1 MGRVANALMFPV
13 AALGRPVVGAVS
25 GLREGIEALAR
36 VGGLLRQTLYW
47 CLIGPFTGKTRFR
60 QLVFPLMQQIG
71 VRSLFITCL
80 VAFLVGFILILNTAD
95 QLKQYGALGKAPT
108 MICIAVVREL
118 GPLMTAIVLS
128 GRVGAA
134 FTAGLGSMVINEE
147 VLALETMGINPVGY
161 LVAPRF
167 ISICIMLPCLTMFSY
182 LVGNVGGLVAGT
194 TMYDISFWAYVTTA
208 RDAFD
213 LVDMGAG
220 LVKALVFGGT
230 ICMVA
235 CYNAFSVRGGPEGVG
250 RNTMV
255 SVVICLVSIIVADAL
270 ITAVV
275 ANFFWIT

>member
-1 MGRVANALMFPV
+1 MNRVAHVLMAPI
-13 AALGRPVVGAVS
+13 AALGKPFVDLVTGAKES
-25 GLREGIEALAR
+25 IEALAR
-36 VGGLLRQTLYW
+36 VFLLFWQTCYW
-47 CLIGPFTGKTRFR
+47 TFFGPFTGKTRFR

-71 VRSLFITCL
+71 VRSFFIVCL
-80 VAFLVGFILILNTAD
+80 VSFLVGFILILNTAD
-95 QLKQYGALGKAPT
+95 QLKQYGALSKAPT

-147 VLALETMGINPVGY
+147 VLALETMGVNPVGY

-182 LVGNVGGLVAGT
+182 LVGNLGGLVAGT
-194 TMYDISFWAYVTTA
+194 TMYDIGFWSYLTTT
-208 RDAFD
+208 RDSFD
-213 LVDMGAG
+213 LIDMGAG
-220 LVKALVFGGT
+220 LIKSLVFGAT

-255 SVVICLVSIIVADAL
+255 AVVMCLLSIIVADAL
-270 ITAVV
+270 ITAIV

>member
-1 MGRVANALMFPV
+1 MSRVANILLTPIAW
-13 AALGRPVVGAVS
+13 LGRPVVNFFAGAKGGV
-25 GLREGIEALAR
+25 EAFAR
-36 VGGLLRQTLYW
+36 VFQLLWQTLYW
-47 CLIGPFTGKTRFR
+47 TFIGPFTGKTRYR

-71 VRSLFITCL
+71 VRSLFIVCL
-80 VAFLVGFILILNTAD
+80 VGFLVGFILILNTAD
-95 QLKQYGALGKAPT
+95 QLKQYGALSKAPT

-167 ISICIMLPCLTMFSY
+167 IAICVMLPCLTMFSY
-182 LVGNVGGLVAGT
+182 LVGNLGGLAAGNL
-194 TMYDISFWAYVTTA
+194 MYNISLDVYWKTA
-208 RDAFD
+208 MDAFAP
-213 LVDMGAG
+213 VDMLAG
-220 LVKALVFGGT
+220 LIKALVFAAT

-250 RNTMV
+250 RNTMI
-255 SVVICLVSIIVADAL
+255 SVVNCLVAIIISDAL
-270 ITAVV
+270 VTAITAKY
-275 ANFFWIT
+275 FWV